1 MHADDHAH
9 GRNPLSRLHQLRHDL
24 KTPLTTIRSRAYLLA
39 RTVRRSRSLT
49 QEEQSRIL
57 EGLAA
62 IDAAV
67 AVMVVIIDDIQG
79 NYGDD
84 DGEKAA
90 DPP

>member
-49 QEEQSRIL
+49 EEEQTRIL

-67 AVMVVIIDDIQG
+67 VEMVVIIDDIQG
-79 NYGDD
+79 HYGDG
-84 DGEKAA
+84 DGAKAP

>member
-1 MHADDHAH
+1 MHADDQAH

-39 RTVRRSRSLT
+39 RTVRGSRSLT
-49 QEEQSRIL
+49 EEEQSRIL

-67 AVMVVIIDDIQG
+67 VAMVVIIDDIQG
-79 NYGDD
+79 RYGDD
-84 DGEKAA
+84 DGEKSP

>member
-1 MHADDHAH
+1 MHADDQAH
-9 GRNPLSRLHQLRHDL
+9 GRNPLSRLNQLRHDL

-49 QEEQSRIL
+49 AEEQTRIL
-57 EGLAA
+57 EGLAT

-67 AVMVVIIDDIQG
+67 AAMVVIIDDIQG
-79 NYGDD
+79 HYGDD
-84 DGEKAA
+84 GREKAP

>member
-1 MHADDHAH
+1 MHADDQAH
-9 GRNPLSRLHQLRHDL
+9 GRNPLSRLNKLRHDL

-49 QEEQSRIL
+49 AEEQTRML

-67 AVMVVIIDDIQG
+67 VAMVVIIDDIQG
-79 NYGDD
+79 HYGGD
-84 DGEKAA
+84 DGEKAP

>member
-1 MHADDHAH
+1 MHADDQAH
-9 GRNPLSRLHQLRHDL
+9 GRNPLSRLSKLRHDL

-49 QEEQSRIL
+49 EEEQSRIL

-67 AVMVVIIDDIQG
+67 VAMVVIIDDIQG
-79 NYGDD
+79 AYGDD
-84 DGEKAA
+84 DGEKAP

>member
-1 MHADDHAH
+1 MHADDQAH
-9 GRNPLSRLHQLRHDL
+9 DRNPLIRLNKLRHDL

-67 AVMVVIIDDIQG
+67 VAMVVIIDDIQG
-79 NYGDD
+79 HYGDD
-84 DGEKAA
+84 DSKKAP

>member
-24 KTPLTTIRSRAYLLA
+24 KSPLTTILGRAHLLT
-39 RTVRRSRSLT
+39 RTVRRSRTLT
-49 QEEQSRIL
+49 DDERARML

-67 AVMVVIIDDIQG
+67 VAMVVIIDDIQG
-79 NYGDD
+79 SYGDE
-84 DGEKAA
+84 DGEKAL

>member
-1 MHADDHAH
+1 MHADDQAH
-9 GRNPLSRLHQLRHDL
+9 GRNPLNRLNQLRHAL

-49 QEEQSRIL
+49 EEESRIL

-67 AVMVVIIDDIQG
+67 VAMVVIIDDIQG
-79 NYGDD
+79 SYGDD
-84 DGEKAA
+84 DGEKAQ

>member
-9 GRNPLSRLHQLRHDL
+9 GRNPLSRLNKLRHDL

-49 QEEQSRIL
+49 EEEQSRIL

-67 AVMVVIIDDIQG
+67 AAMVVIIDDIQG
-79 NYGDD
+79 DYGDD
-84 DGEKAA
+84 DGENAA